1 MTSLVPWQERL
12 SAGTEA
18 VQDDVIREYERTK
31 QGKAYVPNMVWGTL
45 QTEGYATVILKQVVD
60 FLGVPDDAPAGV
72 AKRMERQRVLYDGEH
87 HYDVILGEQALYT
100 NIGGPEVM
108 RAQADRLLRDIDL
121 PSLTLGILPA
131 TARVSMF
138 PVPGFGIF
146 GDGDTVN
153 VELVSTG
160 VDITDASEV
169 ALHQK
174 AFALL
179 REKAAYGDAAKD
191 LLRKAQSFWDSA
203 PLQE

>member
-1 MTSLVPWQERL
+1 MTSSVPWQERL

-18 VQDDVIREYERTK
+18 VQDDVC
-31 QGKAYVPNMVWGTL
+31 
-45 QTEGYATVILKQVVD
+45 
-60 FLGVPDDAPAGV
+60 
-72 AKRMERQRVLYDGEH
+72 
-87 HYDVILGEQALYT
+87 
-100 NIGGPEVM
+100 GPEVM
-108 RAQADRLLRDIDL
+108 RAQVDRLFRDIDL

-138 PVPGFGIF
+138 PVPGFGIL

-191 LLRKAQSFWDSA
+191 LIRKARSFWDSA